1 MTRTV
6 HRVCTL
12 CEANCG
18 LSFEVENDRILQ
30 VRPDHD
36 DPFSQGFACPKGIA
50 IARVHDDPDRLRTPV
65 KRTPAG
71 DFEPISWPEALELAA
86 QGLARVRDTHGR
98 NAVATYWGNPIIHNH
113 GALLL
118 RAAVIRALGTRNN
131 FGASSQDTSPRFATS
146 YYLYGSSLLA
156 PIADLDRTQFLL
168 CVGANPVVSNGSV
181 MTAPNVRA
189 RIRAIRE
196 RGGKVVLID
205 PRRTETAREADE
217 HVPVRPGTDAGVLLA
232 MSAILVREGLA
243 PLARIREQTTG
254 WDEVERRLRALDLD
268 ACAHASGIPLDTIAR
283 LARELAAAPSGVA
296 YSRIGVCNGHFGT
309 LGTYATDLLN
319 VVAGRLGEVGGA
331 MFTTPAI
338 DITRVTAMLGDGHA
352 RFRSRVR
359 GLPETIAELPS
370 AVFADE
376 IETPGEG
383 QVRGLFTFAGNPV
396 LSVPNGKRLDTAL
409 GTLDFMVS
417 VDLYVNETTRHANVI
432 LPPSWTL
439 AEEHFD
445 LLFPLI
451 SVRNVVRR
459 SPPVV
464 EAGPDDKHDWEIL
477 LDIARRLGGGPTG
490 VPAVDAVLNLGERLG
505 MKWSPRPTIAFL
517 LRTGEYGDRFL
528 PWRDGLNMRSLERA
542 EHGIDLGP
550 LRPGVAHR
558 VKHPGGKVALAPK
571 VILDEWDALE
581 RSLTADEGRE
591 RPLLLIG
598 RREQR
603 TNNSWMHN
611 VPAMVSGSER
621 CLLLMHPDDA
631 AARGVADGERVVLSS
646 RVHRGEVR
654 LRVTDEMAPG
664 VVSLP
669 HGWGHAPSARWQKVA
684 GQTPGVSANDWTD
697 ETVTEN
703 VVGQSVLNGV
713 PVEVHPR
720 EVSDDRIRAAG

>member
-1 MTRTV
+1 MSHTV

-30 VRPDHD
+30 VRPDDD

-50 IARVHDDPDRLRTPV
+50 IAKVHDDPDRLRTPV
-65 KRTPAG
+65 KRNARG
-71 DFEPISWPEALELAA
+71 EFEPIGWDEALAFAA
-86 QGLARVRDTHGR
+86 SGLARVRDEHGG
-98 NAVATYWGNPIIHNH
+98 NAVAAYWGNPIVHNH

-118 RAAVIRALGTRNN
+118 RSAVIAALGTRNN

-146 YYLYGSSLLA
+146 WYLYGSSLLV
-156 PIADLDRTQFLL
+156 PVPDLDRTQYLL
-168 CVGANPVVSNGSV
+168 CIGANPVVSNGSA
-181 MTAPNVRA
+181 MTAPNVRQ
-189 RIRAIRE
+189 RLRRIRE
-196 RGGKVVLID
+196 RGGRIVVID

-217 HVPVRPGTDAGVLLA
+217 HVPVRPGTDAGLLLA

-243 PLARIREQTTG
+243 PVERIRAQVEG
-254 WDEVERRLRALDLD
+254 WDEIERRLRALDVA
-268 ACAHASGIPLDTIAR
+268 ACAAASGVPLETVAR
-283 LARELAAAPSGVA
+283 LARELAASTAGVA

-309 LGTYATDLLN
+309 LATYATDLLN
-319 VVAGRLGEVGGA
+319 VVAGKLGEIGGA
-331 MFTTPAI
+331 MFPTPAI
-338 DITRVTAMLGDGHA
+338 DVTRVTAMLGDGHA

-359 GLPETIAELPS
+359 GLPETVAELPS

-383 QVRGLFTFAGNPV
+383 QVKGLLTYAGNPV
-396 LSVPNGKRLDTAL
+396 LSVPNGKRLDAAL
-409 GTLDFMVS
+409 DTLEFMVS
-417 VDLYVNETTRHANVI
+417 IDLYVNETTRHANVI

-445 LLFPLI
+445 VLFSLFA
-451 SVRNVVRR
+451 VRNVVRR

-464 EAGPDDKHDWEIL
+464 QQGPDEKHDWEIL
-477 LDIARRLGGGPTG
+477 LALARGLGGGPTG
-490 VPAVDAVLNLGERLG
+490 VKPVDAALNLAERMGLTR
-505 MKWSPRPTIAFL
+505 WTPNPTLSFL
-517 LRTGEYGDRFL
+517 LRTGAHGDGYL
-528 PWRDGLNMRSLERA
+528 PWRKGITMRDLENAPR
-542 EHGIDLGP
+542 GIDLGP
-550 LRPGVAHR
+550 LEPGVARR
-558 VKHPGGKVALAPK
+558 VKHAGGRVALAPPP
-571 VILDEWDALE
+571 ILAEWDALDKAL
-581 RSLTADEGRE
+581 RVPPPADQ
-591 RPLLLIG
+591 LLLIG

-611 VPAMVSGSER
+611 VPAMVSGQER
-621 CLLLMHPDDA
+621 CLLLMNPDDA
-631 AARGVADGERVVLSS
+631 ASRGVADGEHVVLSS

-669 HGWGHAPSARWQKVA
+669 HGWGHAPAARWQRVA

-697 ETVTEN
+697 ESVVEG

-713 PVEVHPR
+713 PVRVEPRAVLEDEV
-720 EVSDDRIRAAG
+720 RAAS

>member
-1 MTRTV
+1 MSHTV

-30 VRPDHD
+30 VRPDEE

-50 IARVHDDPDRLRTPV
+50 ISKVHDDPDRLRTPV
-65 KRTPAG
+65 KRSARG
-71 DFEPISWPEALELAA
+71 EFEPIGWDEALALAA
-86 QGLARVRDTHGR
+86 SGLARVRAQHGGH
-98 NAVATYWGNPIIHNH
+98 AVAAYWGNPIIHNH

-118 RAAVIRALGTRNN
+118 RSSVIKALGTRNN

-146 YYLYGSSLLA
+146 WYLYGSSLIV
-156 PIADLDRTQFLL
+156 PVPDLDRTQYLL
-168 CVGANPVVSNGSV
+168 CIGANPVVSNGSA
-181 MTAPNVRA
+181 MTAPNVRQ
-189 RIRAIRE
+189 RLRRIRE
-196 RGGKVVLID
+196 RGGRIVVID

-217 HVPVRPGTDAGVLLA
+217 HVPVRPGSDAGLLLA

-243 PLARIREQTTG
+243 PIERIRAQVTG
-254 WDEVERRLRALDLD
+254 WDEVERRLRALDVD
-268 ACAHASGIPLDTIAR
+268 ACAAASGVPVETVAR
-283 LARELAAAPSGVA
+283 LARELAASPAGVA

-319 VVAGRLGEVGGA
+319 VVAGKLGEIGGA
-331 MFTTPAI
+331 MFPTPAI
-338 DITRVTAMLGDGHA
+338 DVTRVTAMLGDGHA

-359 GLPETIAELPS
+359 GLPETVAELPS

-383 QVRGLFTFAGNPV
+383 QVKGLLTFAGNPV
-396 LSVPNGKRLDTAL
+396 LSVPNGKRLDRAL
-409 GTLDFMVS
+409 DTLEFMVS
-417 VDLYVNETTRHANVI
+417 IDLYVNETTRHANVI

-445 LLFPLI
+445 VLFPLFA
-451 SVRNVVRR
+451 VRNVVRR

-464 EAGPDDKHDWEIL
+464 AHGPDERHDWEIL
-477 LDIARRLGGGPTG
+477 LALARGLGGGPTG
-490 VPAVDAVLNLGERLG
+490 VKPLDTALNLAERMG
-505 MKWSPRPTIAFL
+505 WTRWTPNPTLSFL
-517 LRTGEYGDRFL
+517 LRTGAHGDGYL
-528 PWRDGLNMRSLERA
+528 PWRKGITMRDLENAPR
-542 EHGIDLGP
+542 GIDLGP
-550 LRPGVAHR
+550 LEPGVARR
-558 VKHPGGKVALAPK
+558 VKHRGGRVALAPPP
-571 VILDEWDALE
+571 ILAEWDALE
-581 RSLTADEGRE
+581 NALALPRPADQ
-591 RPLLLIG
+591 LLLIG

-611 VPAMVSGSER
+611 VPAMVSGQER
-621 CLLLMHPDDA
+621 CLLLMNPADA

-654 LRVTDEMAPG
+654 LRVSDEMAPG

-669 HGWGHAPSARWQKVA
+669 HGWGHAPAARWQRVA

-697 ETVTEN
+697 ESVVEG

-713 PVEVHPR
+713 PVQVLPR
-720 EVSDDRIRAAG
+720 EVRDERIRAAS